1 MRAVARRTSST
12 SLSHRIEISHHEL
25 LAGEPWTGGVSFA
38 ERIERIHP
46 G

>member
-1 MRAVARRTSST
+1 MRAIARRTSST
-12 SLSHRIEISHHEL
+12 SLSHRIEIRQHEL
-25 LAGEPWTGGVSFA
+25 LADEPWTGEVSFA